1 MTTKNPRI
9 NVTLSPDILE
19 MLALRSQQ
27 RGQSLSRVASD
38 CIRAALPLIDAGGRR
53 HARWLNM
60 MYPRLYLTRNLLRED
75 GVILISIDDNEQAN
89 LKALCDLVVR
99 NEILCVFSK
108 KHPSGFSVYRTTALC
123 QPRIKALG
131 KKYVEPSFLR
141 QENPRPMLGY
151 FDLSVSL
158 YWKGLSSNTTL
169 HHAPDPHPR
178 HYNVYGMPI
187 PAAQLGHELNLRQ
200 TMTKA
205 AKLFRF

>member
-1 MTTKNPRI
+1 M
-9 NVTLSPDILE
+9 VTALSADDIL
-19 MLALRSQQ
+19 
-27 RGQSLSRVASD
+27 SRFLFYQGDVD
-38 CIRAALPLIDAGGRR
+38 WDK
-53 HARWLNM
+53 
-60 MYPRLYLTRNLLRED
+60 
-75 GVILISIDDNEQAN
+75 GVVKSS
-89 LKALCDLVVR
+89 
-99 NEILCVFSK
+99 VFSK